1 MSELELSGLVVGIAA
16 MLFFTPFCMAK
27 GISRM
32 DGELSIKEYILCAIP
47 IFNIIRA
54 EIKYWGKIHAVTLSW
69 LLLIVGIVQR
79 YFLLRYMYNNVT
91 VGTISIIVFW
101 AVIAFYFI
109 ANMIFVFS
117 VIHDANAVT
126 GFKLFLLTVGYPF
139 GQYYVG
145 AYLANVVR
153 HMQER
158 EETFK
163 Q

>member
-1 MSELELSGLVVGIAA
+1 MSELELSGLIIGLLA

-27 GISRM
+27 GISKM
-32 DGELSIKEYILCAIP
+32 DGELSAGEYILCMIP

-54 EIKYWGKIHAVTLSW
+54 ELKYHGKIHVVTLSW
-69 LLLIVGIVQR
+69 ILLVIGIVQR
-79 YFLLRYMYNNVT
+79 YFLWRYMYNNVT

-101 AVIAFYFI
+101 IVIAFYFI
-109 ANMIFVFS
+109 ANMLFVFI
-117 VIHDANAVT
+117 VIHDAGAVT
-126 GFKLFLLTVGYPF
+126 GFKLVLLTIGYPF

-163 Q
+163 R